1 MNDAFSALYVEDD
14 ARLAK
19 FTIDYLEQHQVSVT
33 HVGDG
38 EAAMAESVRR
48 RFDVVLLDL
57 MLPGQSGLSVCRAI
71 RERSDVPI
79 LMVTA
84 RVEEADRVVGLEMGA
99 DDYVVKPFSPREL
112 LARMR
117 ALVRRDRGELGP
129 RAREIRVGPLV
140 VNTAK
145 RNATLSGETLM
156 LTTTEYEFLAALA
169 DRAGRVLSRD
179 QLLRLVHGTDSEAFD
194 RAVDVQIS
202 RLRHKLGEHRAG
214 GNLIR
219 TVRGAGYMLVDDEA

>member
-1 MNDAFSALYVEDD
+1 MSDAISALLVEDD
-14 ARLAK
+14 GRLAR
-19 FTIDYLEQHQVSVT
+19 FTTDYLEQHQVSVL
-33 HVGDG
+33 HVADG
-38 EAAMAESVRR
+38 EAALAESARR
-48 RFDVVLLDL
+48 RFDVVVLDI
-57 MLPGQSGLSVCRAI
+57 MLPGQSGLSVCKAI

-79 LMVTA
+79 IMVTA

-117 ALVRRDRGELGP
+117 AAVRRDRGEVGP
-129 RAREIRVGPLV
+129 KAREIKVGALV

-145 RNATLSGETLM
+145 RSATLDGVALP
-156 LTTTEYEFLAALA
+156 LTGSEFALLAALA

-179 QLLRLVHGTDSEAFD
+179 QLLRLVHGTDTEAFD

-202 RLRHKLGEHRAG
+202 RLRQKLAAQPRGA
-214 GNLIR
+214 NMVR
-219 TVRGAGYMLVDDEA
+219 TVRGAGYVLVDDDA